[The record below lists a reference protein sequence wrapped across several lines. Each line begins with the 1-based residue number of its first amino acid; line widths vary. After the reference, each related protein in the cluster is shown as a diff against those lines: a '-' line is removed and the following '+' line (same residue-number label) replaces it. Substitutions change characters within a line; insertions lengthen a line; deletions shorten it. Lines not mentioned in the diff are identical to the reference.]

1 MTGRA
6 LRLFIL
12 VGEHSGDQL
21 GFKLMR
27 ALRERLGEGVA
38 FDGVGGAGMIAE
50 GLESLFPLD
59 DVAVMGFAAVL
70 PRLPTFYARG
80 WQVVDKIIADP
91 PDALIIIDSPDFTH
105 AVARRVRKRLPHLPV
120 IDYVSPS
127 VWAWRPGRARKMRRY
142 IDHVLALLP
151 FEPAAHRRLG
161 GPACTY
167 VGHPLI
173 ERLDEL
179 RPGLAEA
186 GLKRERPLVLALPGS
201 RSSEIGRLTA
211 LFGEVLARVA
221 AGGPAFDVVVP
232 TVARQAERVRELVA
246 AWSLPAQVVV
256 EERDKYAAFRQAR
269 AALAA
274 SGTVTLELALSGVP
288 MVGAYRMP
296 GWEAFIARRLIRT
309 PFVLPPNI
317 ILGRGAV
324 PELLQENATVDNL
337 ARALAPLIGDTPERA
352 AQVEAFAL
360 LDEHM
365 RLDNGE
371 APSQR
376 AARVVLDVVAGA
388 GSPSGRH

>member
-1 MTGRA
+1 MTARP

-12 VGEHSGDQL
+12 IGEHSGDQL

-27 ALRERLGEGVA
+27 ALRERLGEGVS
-38 FDGVGGAGMIAE
+38 FDGVGGTAMIAE
-50 GLESLFPLD
+50 GLESLFSLD
-59 DVAVMGFAAVL
+59 DVAVMGIAAVL

-80 WQVVDKIIADP
+80 WQVIDRIVADP
-91 PDALIIIDSPDFTH
+91 PDALVIIDSPDFTH
-105 AVARRVRKRLPHLPV
+105 AVARRVRKRLPQLPV

-127 VWAWRPGRARKMRRY
+127 VWAWRPGRAKKMRRY

-151 FEPAAHRRLG
+151 FEPEAHRRLG

-179 RPGLAEA
+179 RPGPAEA
-186 GLKRERPLVLALPGS
+186 GMRRERPLVLALPGS

-211 LFGEVLARVA
+211 LFGEVLGLVA
-221 AGGPAFDVVVP
+221 ASGTAFDVVVP
-232 TVARQAERVRELVA
+232 TVPRQAERVRELVA
-246 AWSLPAQVVV
+246 AWPVEAQVVA
-256 EERDKYAAFRQAR
+256 EEGEKYAAFRQAR

-274 SGTVTLELALSGVP
+274 SGTVTLELALAGVP

-324 PELLQENATVDNL
+324 PELLQENATAAKL
-337 ARALAPLIGDTPERA
+337 AQALAPLIGDTPERA
-352 AQVEAFAL
+352 AQVDAFAQ
-360 LDEHM
+360 LDERM

-376 AARVVLDVVAGA
+376 AARVVLDVAA
-388 GSPSGRH
+388 RR